1 MEDRAWTFL
10 YFITI
15 TGAVVLIVKYV
26 SVALAAEYKMEAEK
40 YKCERRTGYYEENI
54 DSLSVIIIS

>member
-15 TGAVVLIVKYV
+15 TGAIVLVVKYV
-26 SVALAAEYKMEAEK
+26 CTALAAKYKMEAER
-40 YKCERRTGYYEENI
+40 YKCERRTGYYKREY
-54 DSLSVIIIS
+54 

>member
-15 TGAVVLIVKYV
+15 TGAVILVVKYV
-26 SVALAAEYKMEAEK
+26 CTALAAKYKMEAEK
-40 YKCERRTGYYEENI
+40 YKYERRNTYYEREY
-54 DSLSVIIIS
+54 

>member
-15 TGAVVLIVKYV
+15 ISTVIIVVKYV
-26 SVALAAEYKMEAEK
+26 CITLAAKYKMEAER
-40 YKCERRTGYYEENI
+40 YKCERENYMLRKRI
-54 DSLSVIIIS
+54 LILFL

>member
-1 MEDRAWTFL
+1 MEERAWTFL

-26 SVALAAEYKMEAEK
+26 SVALAAKYKMEAEK
-40 YKCERRTGYYEENI
+40 YKCERKLDITKENI

>member
-1 MEDRAWTFL
+1 MEERAWTFL

-26 SVALAAEYKMEAEK
+26 SVALAAKYKMEAEK
-40 YKCERRTGYYEENI
+40 YKCERRTGYYEREY
-54 DSLSVIIIS
+54 

>member
-15 TGAVVLIVKYV
+15 TGAVVLVVKYV
-26 SVALAAEYKMEAEK
+26 CTALAAKYKMEAER
-40 YKCERRTGYYEENI
+40 YKCESRTGYYKREY
-54 DSLSVIIIS
+54 

>member
-10 YFITI
+10 YFIII

-26 SVALAAEYKMEAEK
+26 SVALAAKYKMEVGK
-40 YKCERRTGYYEENI
+40 YKCERRTGYYERKY
-54 DSLSVIIIS
+54 

>member
-15 TGAVVLIVKYV
+15 TGAVVLVVKYV
-26 SVALAAEYKMEAEK
+26 CAALAAKYKMEAEK
-40 YKCERRTGYYEENI
+40 YKYERMNTYHEREY
-54 DSLSVIIIS
+54 